1 MKILVLG
8 ATGMLGHK
16 LLQGLSPGHEVW
28 GTVRGQ
34 TAQAPEIPGF
44 DRVNLIGEVSAANLG
59 SIRQALEAVTP
70 DVVLNCIGIVK
81 QIDAAKDAITSITI
95 NALLPHQL
103 AELCVQTGGARLIH
117 FSTDCVFSGRSGP
130 YRESDQPDATDL
142 YGRSKLLG
150 EVDRPGCLTIRT
162 SIVGRELRRG
172 TGLIDWF
179 VSQRGR
185 QVRGYRQALYTGLT
199 TQAMADVV
207 RMILAFH
214 TGLSGVWQVSADPID
229 KCSLLDLVNEV
240 YGLDIRIVPDETFHC
255 DRRLDSSHFRTIT
268 GWNPSTWQAMVEAM
282 HADPLL

>member
-214 TGLSGVWQVSADPID
+214 PGLSGVWQVSADPID

>member
-214 TGLSGVWQVSADPID
+214 PGLSGVWQVSADPID
-229 KCSLLDLVNEV
+229 KCSLLELVNEV